1 MKKIKKTEKQELYK
15 RLFVYGM
22 LFFIVLIVIAS
33 YLSRGTYLIN
43 LFFLDQNDQFMDFF
57 NSIQYGSNPYDY
69 GVIYPPLINAL
80 YAFWG
85 HFIPLE
91 IRCSGTFAI
100 RNSNVG
106 MMVFFIYNIVQLMIL
121 SAGIKSILNLSKIE
135 NFYYTLIILC
145 SQPVLWCLQRGNSV
159 LLSVVSLF
167 LFVILYDSDSKTH
180 QRIAYIM
187 LGISAA
193 IKIYPAIYGILY
205 IRKSDWKQTAK
216 CILYGVLCF
225 FLPFLFFEGG
235 FSNVPKLISNIIN
248 CSNEFGLNRYGVKHN
263 LKNLYNIINTWLG
276 TDLNYMF
283 TVLTVVI
290 VFISIAIILASKN
303 LEIWKIYTLLSALI
317 ILIPSFSYT
326 YNLTYMLIP
335 LVAFLGNKNK
345 TPSKWNYIYSILFVL
360 LFAPIIQSSDDLLGI
375 TQLDNYP
382 LTFGTIVQNIALVGM
397 IILICTEGCHDIY
410 KSIKKQNERDRI
422 LHRRFFKRVG
432 QHNSSSSS

>member
-216 CILYGVLCF
+216 CILYG
-225 FLPFLFFEGG
+225 E
-235 FSNVPKLISNIIN
+235 
-248 CSNEFGLNRYGVKHN
+248 
-263 LKNLYNIINTWLG
+263 TQ
-276 TDLNYMF
+276 
-283 TVLTVVI
+283 
-290 VFISIAIILASKN
+290 
-303 LEIWKIYTLLSALI
+303 YTI
-317 ILIPSFSYT
+317 
-326 YNLTYMLIP
+326 
-335 LVAFLGNKNK
+335 
-345 TPSKWNYIYSILFVL
+345 
-360 LFAPIIQSSDDLLGI
+360 
-375 TQLDNYP
+375 
-382 LTFGTIVQNIALVGM
+382 
-397 IILICTEGCHDIY
+397 
-410 KSIKKQNERDRI
+410 
-422 LHRRFFKRVG
+422 
-432 QHNSSSSS
+432 